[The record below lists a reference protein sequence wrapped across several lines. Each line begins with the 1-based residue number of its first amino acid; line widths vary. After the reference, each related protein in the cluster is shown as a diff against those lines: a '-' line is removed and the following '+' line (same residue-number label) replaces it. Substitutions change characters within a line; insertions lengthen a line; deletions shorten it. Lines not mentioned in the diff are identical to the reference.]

1 MYFNQFPKIF
11 YDFPQDVTSTQ
22 LQILTDITTNVRIR
36 KEVLENI
43 TIYDEYDI
51 QEGETPEI
59 IAEKIY
65 GDPELHWIIM
75 LANQRYDYL
84 EDFPMTSHELDEYCI
99 EVYGADHVND
109 IRHYERNNI
118 VTEGVAVMKLPND
131 STLILETIRV
141 HDYIVNENG
150 RARIESIDPI
160 GKTITV
166 LLDHGSFSPGQL
178 LTVQG
183 ARTDSTTGNVNITA
197 LMNFVIPTNGY
208 QLNENYI
215 AITNY
220 IFEIR
225 TNEKKRRIKLISRD
239 LIAQIVREF
248 KSLVK
253 PV

>member
-84 EDFPMTSHELDEYCI
+84 ADFPMTSHELDEYCI
-99 EVYGADHVND
+99 EIYGTDHIND
-109 IRHYERNNI
+109 IHHYERNGI
-118 VTEGVAVMKLPND
+118 ITEGVAVIKLPND
-131 STLILETIRV
+131 SAALLEAIRV
-141 HDYIVNENG
+141 HDYIINENG
-150 RARIESIDPI
+150 RARIESIDSVN
-160 GKTITV
+160 KTINI
-166 LLDHGSFSPGQL
+166 LLDYGSFSSGEL

-183 ARTDSTTGNVNITA
+183 ARLDSATGIVSITA
-197 LMNFVIPTNGY
+197 IINFVIPTNGY
-208 QLNENYI
+208 QLNDNYI

-225 TNEKKRRIKLISRD
+225 ANEKKRRIKLISRD
-239 LIAQIVREF
+239 LVTQIVREF